1 MRNRFQQLSTQETT
15 IDEQWV
21 KMRDI
26 YNESAEKLLGA
37 RKREHKDWISTETYR
52 AIDERRKIKE
62 EIARTTSERIKEVK
76 REQYKVKDKEVK
88 RRARG
93 DKRKRLDDIACEAED
108 AASGNRLSDLYR
120 LTRELSNKRKSRGSG
135 VRSKEGELLVQDE
148 EVMSRWKEHFEE
160 VLNVQMENVNIP
172 ERCSIEEVQEDE
184 IIDTSPITSEEVR
197 RAIKM
202 LKSRKSPG
210 IDNINAEL
218 LKESIITS
226 THELE
231 ILFNRILNEQEI
243 PSDWKRSLIITI
255 PKKGDMTI
263 CDNYRG
269 ISLLS
274 VPSKVFC
281 RIIIDRIREGI
292 KDKLRNEQAAFR
304 KGRGTSEQVF
314 ILRNI
319 LEQCAEWQA
328 PLYINFIDFKKAFDS
343 VVRDKLW
350 NILGHY
356 GIPKIFINIIRKMYE
371 GSTSCVVEGGK
382 TTEWFEVKT
391 GVKQGCVMSGF
402 LFITIID
409 WIMRNTN
416 VKSRGIRWRFT
427 SILEDLDY
435 ADDLALVSS
444 RYVDIQE
451 KTSRLYEVAR
461 YTGLN
466 VNTAKT
472 KTLRMNCKS
481 NDAVVI
487 QNKEVEDIESFVY
500 LGATLD
506 KTGGTETDIKRRLAL
521 ARNAFSS
528 LCQVWKSAKYSTKT
542 KLRIFNSNVIAVL
555 LYCAEMWRTTEK
567 DDEKLD
573 TFHRKCLRRI
583 MKIHW
588 PEKVS
593 NKDLYERTQST
604 PLSVTIKIRRWR
616 WLGHVLRR
624 EAQNNS
630 KVALTWT
637 PEGRRKRGRPRNTWR
652 RTVEK
657 ERQELGWE
665 TWRSAELAA
674 KDKAGWRKILSGLM
688 RPLGH
693 GED

>member
-1 MRNRFQQLSTQETT
+1 
-15 IDEQWV
+15 
-21 KMRDI
+21 
-26 YNESAEKLLGA
+26 
-37 RKREHKDWISTETYR
+37 
-52 AIDERRKIKE
+52 
-62 EIARTTSERIKEVK
+62 
-76 REQYKVKDKEVK
+76 
-88 RRARG
+88 
-93 DKRKRLDDIACEAED
+93 
-108 AASGNRLSDLYR
+108 
-120 LTRELSNKRKSRGSG
+120 
-135 VRSKEGELLVQDE
+135 
-148 EVMSRWKEHFEE
+148 
-160 VLNVQMENVNIP
+160 
-172 ERCSIEEVQEDE
+172 
-184 IIDTSPITSEEVR
+184 
-197 RAIKM
+197 
-202 LKSRKSPG
+202 
-210 IDNINAEL
+210 
-218 LKESIITS
+218 
-226 THELE
+226 
-231 ILFNRILNEQEI
+231 
-243 PSDWKRSLIITI
+243 
-255 PKKGDMTI
+255 
-263 CDNYRG
+263 
-269 ISLLS
+269 
-274 VPSKVFC
+274 
-281 RIIIDRIREGI
+281 
-292 KDKLRNEQAAFR
+292 
-304 KGRGTSEQVF
+304 
-314 ILRNI
+314 
-319 LEQCAEWQA
+319 
-328 PLYINFIDFKKAFDS
+328 
-343 VVRDKLW
+343 
-350 NILGHY
+350 
-356 GIPKIFINIIRKMYE
+356 
-371 GSTSCVVEGGK
+371 
-382 TTEWFEVKT
+382 
-391 GVKQGCVMSGF
+391 
-402 LFITIID
+402 
-409 WIMRNTN
+409 
-416 VKSRGIRWRFT
+416 
-427 SILEDLDY
+427 
-435 ADDLALVSS
+435 
-444 RYVDIQE
+444 
-451 KTSRLYEVAR
+451 
-461 YTGLN
+461 
-466 VNTAKT
+466 
-472 KTLRMNCKS
+472 MNCKS